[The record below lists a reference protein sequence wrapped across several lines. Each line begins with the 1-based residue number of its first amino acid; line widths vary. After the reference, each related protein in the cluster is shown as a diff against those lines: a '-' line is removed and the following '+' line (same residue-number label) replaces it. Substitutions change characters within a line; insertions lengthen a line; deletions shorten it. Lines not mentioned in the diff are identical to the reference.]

1 MIDRLARLAD
11 RRGRRVV
18 LIAALFFVLA
28 GALGAGVAD
37 RLDPYGAE
45 DPSTESVIVDQR
57 LEDAGYRST
66 EVVVLI
72 SDADPTS
79 AAGAR
84 RVEEV
89 ERRIAGD
96 PGVASVTGFAE
107 TRSRAFVSRDGDSTY
122 LAVGLETTD
131 DDETQDVAE
140 RIAASLEDE
149 PGVSVGGSAVA
160 QAQVN
165 EQVESDL
172 RQAELLAFPLLFL
185 LSLLFFR
192 SLV

>member
-45 DPSTESVIVDQR
+45 DPSTESVIADQR
-57 LEDAGYRST
+57 LEDAVYRST

-72 SDADPTS
+72 SDADLTS
-79 AAGAR
+79 AAGGR

-96 PGVASVTGFAE
+96 PGVASVTGFDE
-107 TRSRAFVSRDGDSTY
+107 TR
-122 LAVGLETTD
+122 
-131 DDETQDVAE
+131 
-140 RIAASLEDE
+140 
-149 PGVSVGGSAVA
+149 
-160 QAQVN
+160 
-165 EQVESDL
+165 
-172 RQAELLAFPLLFL
+172 
-185 LSLLFFR
+185 
-192 SLV
+192 